1 MPLWGLTF
9 PDTGLSLA
17 GLKGELS
24 LAVAGNG
31 YWYYDRHRSVRLVIL
46 VGLAIDQIAQS
57 GLSSLSVIYY
67 SAQLF

>member
-9 PDTGLSLA
+9 PDTGLRISA

-31 YWYYDRHRSVRLVIL
+31 
-46 VGLAIDQIAQS
+46 
-57 GLSSLSVIYY
+57 
-67 SAQLF
+67 

>member
-24 LAVAGNG
+24 LAAPVTDNRDCLSRKYRKG
-31 YWYYDRHRSVRLVIL
+31 YRTFI
-46 VGLAIDQIAQS
+46 
-57 GLSSLSVIYY
+57 
-67 SAQLF
+67 

>member
-24 LAVAGNG
+24 PDESPNDFGKN
-31 YWYYDRHRSVRLVIL
+31 H
-46 VGLAIDQIAQS
+46 
-57 GLSSLSVIYY
+57 
-67 SAQLF
+67 

>member
-24 LAVAGNG
+24 LAVVGNG
-31 YWYYDRHRSVRLVIL
+31 
-46 VGLAIDQIAQS
+46 
-57 GLSSLSVIYY
+57 
-67 SAQLF
+67 